1 MSAQDSRTRRLV
13 RFIGMPCKPGDKV
26 QIHYRAAPY
35 REKFS
40 ISSRGKPDAHITV
53 IGISGPNGEQPVI
66 TGENATTGRNMDYR
80 WTNPNYQQ
88 SLGVLEIGYR
98 QDGPKPGFID
108 VSNLTITGGKFP
120 NTYTAEDG
128 STNAYAKDAS
138 GIRIT
143 ARSTSCFL
151 T

>member
-1 MSAQDSRTRRLV
+1 MGPYLRATICVLVLAWPTCAKVDARPRTAV
-13 RFIGMPCKPGDKV
+13 RDDRFGSVGMRCKPGDKV

-98 QDGPKPGFID
+98 RDGPKR
-108 VSNLTITGGKFP
+108 VS
-120 NTYTAEDG
+120 
-128 STNAYAKDAS
+128 
-138 GIRIT
+138 
-143 ARSTSCFL
+143 
-151 T
+151 